1 MSFDHEV
8 ESAFQKTNFGTQSAW
23 GTAATVT
30 NCLGYLSGQF
40 TPKQS
45 REAHTFTGQLLPSYV
60 TAGREWSEITLSG
73 LASTAEMET
82 FLGSG
87 VNSAAQTDPTMFTI
101 EHGGLKAI
109 NCAVSGWSLEGDPD
123 NINMTVNLIGGKAT
137 SQTLTGGKS
146 PLGSNTICEGKD
158 VSLTIDDVAI
168 TKLFK
173 WNLSV
178 SNLWTNVF
186 FVGDEEPANIAQGKI
201 DASFS
206 ATVEADSTGISFL
219 SETDRIACV
228 LTLGTTYP
236 SISFDLM
243 LEEPE
248 SFSDADGVYAIGL
261 KGRVM
266 HKGSGNAIDIAYR
279 ASGGGGNGG

>member
-8 ESAFQKTNFGTQSAW
+8 ESAFQKTNFGAQSAW

-87 VNSAAQTDPTMFTI
+87 VNSAAQADPNIFTV
-101 EHGGLKAI
+101 EHGGFKAI

-123 NINMTVNLIGGKAT
+123 NVNMTVNLIGGKA
-137 SQTLTGGKS
+137 SVSPLTAGKS
-146 PLGSNTICEGKD
+146 PLANNTVCEGKD
-158 VSLTIDDVAI
+158 VTLTIGNTDV

-173 WNLSV
+173 WSLSV

-206 ATVEADSTGISFL
+206 ATVEADSTGLGLL
-219 SETDRIACV
+219 SETGVLACV
-228 LTLGTTYP
+228 LKLGTAYP
-236 SISFDLM
+236 SVSFDLM

-266 HKGSGNAIDIAYR
+266 HKSSGNAIDIAYS
-279 ASGGGGNGG
+279 AGA